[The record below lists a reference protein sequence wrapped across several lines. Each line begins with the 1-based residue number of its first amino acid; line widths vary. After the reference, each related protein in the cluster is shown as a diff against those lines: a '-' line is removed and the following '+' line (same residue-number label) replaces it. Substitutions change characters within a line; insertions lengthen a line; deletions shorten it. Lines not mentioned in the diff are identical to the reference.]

1 MSVEIFTS
9 SGCRYCEDAKALL
22 SSLGADVT
30 ERLLSDAD
38 EQKEL
43 LRRVPHARTL
53 PQIFIN
59 EFHIGSF
66 EDLTALHDRGEL
78 TEMLANSQ

>member
-9 SGCRYCEDAKALL
+9 SGCRYCEDAKVLL
-22 SSLGADVT
+22 TSLGADVI
-30 ERLLSDAD
+30 ERSLSDEH

-43 LRRVPHARTL
+43 LKRVPHALTL

-59 EFHIGSF
+59 EFHIGGF

-78 TEMLANSQ
+78 TEMLASSQ